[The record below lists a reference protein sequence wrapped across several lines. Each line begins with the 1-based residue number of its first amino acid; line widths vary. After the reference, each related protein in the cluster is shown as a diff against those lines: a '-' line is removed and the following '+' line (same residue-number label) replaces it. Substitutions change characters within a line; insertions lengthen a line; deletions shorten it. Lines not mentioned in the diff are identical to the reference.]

1 MKETRQLAASRVLT
15 VLIALIFLAYLAA
28 LVKITLVKGTTFPR
42 LFQNLLAGRAPLRAV
57 NLIPF
62 QTFSDYLGYRE
73 TMPFLRWFSN
83 IFGNMLVFVPM
94 GLYLPTVFPKMRRYL
109 KTLLAV
115 VLVSACLEGLQYLLG
130 TGSTDIDDLWLNAV
144 GGSLGYL
151 LFSLVSRFTAAR
163 VTALTWALALSG
175 CFAVAGYVT
184 AYREFGMY
192 LGLATLREEVQGDRQ
207 IPRRAADAMGT
218 VDGVRDNSLI
228 LADAV
233 RPRGAT
239 DAKGGTG
246 TPAEPAEVVVQ
257 VTAQTRFYDRQV
269 SLEGHT
275 ETTRYVPYAPRTLAD
290 VPKDARAH
298 VWGRWQ
304 DDRLVADV
312 VWTMRASEVKGT
324 TTVVTTVNAPGGL
337 TLPKSRPALEG
348 YTGRT
353 SSGGEPFKGVIG
365 NEVVVHKITRIE
377 KGSSIMAFGSGTEA
391 RFRLSPRTVFY
402 KQRIRKGGRDVYLSG
417 GSRDDII
424 AGRIIRVWGEMR
436 DGTLVADV
444 VCVVQVERR

>member
-1 MKETRQLAASRVLT
+1 MKDAEQHGASRVLT
-15 VLIALIFLAYLAA
+15 VLIVLIFLAYLAA
-28 LVKITLVKGTTFPR
+28 LVKITLVKGTTIPR
-42 LFQNLLAGRAPLRAV
+42 LSQDLLAGQAPLRAV

-73 TMPFLRWFSN
+73 NMPLLRWFSN

-94 GLYLPTVFPKMRRYL
+94 GLYLPMVLPKMRRYL
-109 KTLLAV
+109 KTLPAV

-163 VTALTWALALSG
+163 VTALAWTLALSA

-192 LGLATLREEVQGDRQ
+192 LGLATLREEVQGDQQ
-207 IPRRAADAMGT
+207 IPRRTADAMGT
-218 VDGVRDNSLI
+218 VDGVRDNFLI
-228 LADAV
+228 LTDVV
-233 RPRGAT
+233 RPRAT
-239 DAKGGTG
+239 DTKGGAG
-246 TPAEPAEVVVQ
+246 APVELAEVVVQ
-257 VTAQTRFYDRQV
+257 VTAETRFYDRQV
-269 SLEGHT
+269 SLKGHT
-275 ETTRYVPYAPRTLAD
+275 QTTRYLPYTPRTLAD
-290 VPKDARAH
+290 VPKDARAY

-304 DDRLVADV
+304 ADHLVADV
-312 VWTMRASEVKGT
+312 VWTMRASEGKGT

-337 TLPKSRPALEG
+337 TLPRSRPALEG
-348 YTGRT
+348 YTG
-353 SSGGEPFKGVIG
+353 SSSSRAEPFRGVIG
-365 NEVVVHKITRIE
+365 NEVVVHKIMRIE
-377 KGSSIMAFGSGTEA
+377 KGNSIMAFGSGTEA

-417 GSRDDII
+417 GSRDDIV
-424 AGRIIRVWGEMR
+424 ADRIIRVWGGVQ